1 MSWKKIGRVSEMGEL
16 NKIEDELTPELDLA
30 LREFR
35 LSVYAWSETVMNRP
49 RQAAAPR
56 RQVWRLAAGWAL
68 SCALIA
74 GAITAG
80 VFEHRRQPANI
91 AQVRLP
97 EQPRLAVEPGAKP
110 DPKPETKPE
119 TKQNIQ
125 QVRQE
130 DEELLAKVDSD
141 ISRAVPNAM
150 EPLAQMM
157 AWDETKDAVE

>member
-110 DPKPETKPE
+110 EFVHTLNGSGVALPRLFVSILENYQQADGTITVPEAL
-119 TKQNIQ
+119 
-125 QVRQE
+125 RHY
-130 DEELLAKVDSD
+130 LGSD
-141 ISRAVPNAM
+141 VIG
-150 EPLAQMM
+150 
-157 AWDETKDAVE
+157 